1 MKKLLLSLFVVIGI
15 LLPIT
20 ANAQICRIA
29 GTNDTIE
36 LFDSSHA
43 GNVIKMT
50 FSNDSRSAANV
61 SVVITVTYRQ
71 PQNPTPIT
79 RTYKKKALIQPLQ
92 STEVS
97 VIIKESIIEDNRT
110 YNFESYTVDSITGTK
125 CLSNN

>member
-61 SVVITVTYRQ
+61 SVVITVTYRC
-71 PQNPTPIT
+71 NNLTIT